1 MIYGFT
7 RHRGITITLRLSI
20 CVLGGL
26 LVYIEL
32 YWGFEGWIF
41 VLSLLEGLSGAWV
54 GLTLYTPRYYV
65 KRKALTHTGDI
76 MHRIKDNIIR

>member
-7 RHRGITITLRLSI
+7 RRRGTTTTLRLSI
-20 CVLGGL
+20 CVLGDL

-41 VLSLLEGLSGAWV
+41 ILSLGMGLSGAGV
-54 GLTLYTPRYYV
+54 GLTSYTPRYYV

-76 MHRIKDNIIR
+76 MHGI